1 MAQSGHAE
9 LHRTCP
15 LSGVKRTSSFSIG
28 DYAAPMHVGPVEVQI
43 AFDLR
48 PAIGGLS
55 LIAFGKPDFHIT
67 GRGAGQR
74 RDHQL
79 RRSPLANAMSG

>member
-1 MAQSGHAE
+1 MSAFGGEADIIVS
-9 LHRTCP
+9 
-15 LSGVKRTSSFSIG
+15 LSAITLRQCMSARWRI
-28 DYAAPMHVGPVEVQI
+28 VQI

-74 RDHQL
+74 RDRQL

>member
-1 MAQSGHAE
+1 MH
-9 LHRTCP
+9 
-15 LSGVKRTSSFSIG
+15 IG
-28 DYAAPMHVGPVEVQI
+28 SVEDRSKM

-74 RDHQL
+74 RGRQL
-79 RRSPLANAMSG
+79 MRSPLANAMSARLRL